1 MASECLMEKLQLLLN
16 FTLERLQFEQ
26 TPLSGRSCHQI
37 IFGIIF
43 KGWLEVFS
51 AKAKHQAIKKRF
63 FSCDA
68 IFKFLWCP
76 ILQFSPIISAQ
87 RDILK
92 VWIILE
98 KLQVSLSRG
107 ERCDLV
113 SSVDSSHFHSSHS
126 TMLSPNIDQ
135 DEDDIDKENAFIR
148 YWPG

>member
-43 KGWLEVFS
+43 GGMVGSFLCESEAPSNQKE
-51 AKAKHQAIKKRF
+51 I

-135 DEDDIDKENAFIR
+135 DEDDIDKEKAFIR